1 MSAGQQKD
9 QLAIGRR
16 ERELVQART
25 VHPPHFL
32 AQRGAWCRGQ
42 CAAVEVERHRAI
54 GIRVSRRQQPF
65 VDEYAGI
72 ELLVNLAMQ
81 RNLV

>member
-1 MSAGQQKD
+1 MSAGQPKD

-16 ERELVQART
+16 KRELVQARA

-32 AQRGAWCRGQ
+32 AQHGARCRGQ
-42 CAAVEVERHRAI
+42 RAAVEVERHRAI
-54 GIRVSRRQQPF
+54 RIRVSRRQQPF

-72 ELLVNLAMQ
+72 EFLLNLAMQ